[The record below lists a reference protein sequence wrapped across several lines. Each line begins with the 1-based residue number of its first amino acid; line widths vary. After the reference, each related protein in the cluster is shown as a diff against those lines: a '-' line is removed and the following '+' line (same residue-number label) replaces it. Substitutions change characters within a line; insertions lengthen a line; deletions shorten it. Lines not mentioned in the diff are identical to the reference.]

1 MKILNKFPKC
11 NEEKNNLLLAD
22 GWILIKESKNIIQSI
37 IFSIPLMIFLGL
49 ISIFII
55 NLFSPITLNEFGI
68 QKNSFSMTI
77 NLIDLITVIIFIYI
91 LIYIHE
97 IAHLIFVP
105 NFLNSDKT
113 FLGLSWFGGYTYT
126 EDEITKERYILIA
139 VIPFLLIS
147 VICVVI
153 LGSTGYLTPIMKL
166 ICIFNAIGSSVDFSN
181 SLLVLKQVPNISK
194 IVMNGRLSYYKVI

>member
-1 MKILNKFPKC
+1 MKIRNKFPKC

-126 EDEITKERYILIA
+126 EDEITKERYILIT

>member
-1 MKILNKFPKC
+1 MKIRNKFPKC

-181 SLLVLKQVPNISK
+181 SLLVLKQVPNRSK

>member
-1 MKILNKFPKC
+1 MKIRNKFPKC

-91 LIYIHE
+91 LIYIHC
-97 IAHLIFVP
+97 
-105 NFLNSDKT
+105 T
-113 FLGLSWFGGYTYT
+113 F
-126 EDEITKERYILIA
+126 R
-139 VIPFLLIS
+139 
-147 VICVVI
+147 
-153 LGSTGYLTPIMKL
+153 TPA
-166 ICIFNAIGSSVDFSN
+166 NIG
-181 SLLVLKQVPNISK
+181 Q
-194 IVMNGRLSYYKVI
+194 

>member
-1 MKILNKFPKC
+1 MVQECQGSKC
-11 NEEKNNLLLAD
+11 A
-22 GWILIKESKNIIQSI
+22 
-37 IFSIPLMIFLGL
+37 
-49 ISIFII
+49 
-55 NLFSPITLNEFGI
+55 
-68 QKNSFSMTI
+68 
-77 NLIDLITVIIFIYI
+77 
-91 LIYIHE
+91 IHE

>member
-1 MKILNKFPKC
+1 MKIRNKFPKC